1 MRQPLTEEEM
11 QREIRRGNRFNL
23 IAFILS
29 VTLAAAAIV
38 AFFYLDRY
46 IIL

>member
-1 MRQPLTEEEM
+1 MRQPLTEEQM
-11 QREIRRGNRFNL
+11 QRDIRRGNRFNL

-29 VTLAAAAIV
+29 VVLAAAAII
-38 AFFYLDRY
+38 AFFYLDQY